1 MVHGIRQQP
10 VAVAWPSWS
19 MLQGKEAS
27 SSPVRPQRTRNL
39 LSSASPSRLH
49 STVSSTLEPWFFL
62 DVASPSDRFRCR
74 LDCSRSLRLTAW
86 KVPKA
91 GNSLKETLA
100 ASAARDKHF
109 HVPALLP
116 DSFDSSSAAGTL
128 VKIGRKYYNK
138 EFLWSPRE
146 KKPQGLVQMCA
157 CRMARPD
164 QRQDWMQRV
173 NWRVGSRVKECSRQF
188 SLCAPQF
195 APPVQQ
201 LLLLVYMFSFS
212 ALCLD
217 RDASSDSIRSPPAPA
232 GSVRCPGPGRFGFL
246 RFINRRCLCPVGSM
260 HCARRLIS
268 FLAASS

>member
-146 KKPQGLVQMCA
+146 KKKSPKGLYRCA
-157 CRMARPD
+157 HAAWHD
-164 QRQDWMQRV
+164 QTTRQDWMQRV

-201 LLLLVYMFSFS
+201 LLLLVHVFIFSPALIGMRAAIRFVLPQRQRAAS
-212 ALCLD
+212 AVRD
-217 RDASSDSIRSPPAPA
+217 RAVLVSCDSSTA
-232 GSVRCPGPGRFGFL
+232 GA
-246 RFINRRCLCPVGSM
+246 
-260 HCARRLIS
+260 CARS
-268 FLAASS
+268 GQCTAHVD